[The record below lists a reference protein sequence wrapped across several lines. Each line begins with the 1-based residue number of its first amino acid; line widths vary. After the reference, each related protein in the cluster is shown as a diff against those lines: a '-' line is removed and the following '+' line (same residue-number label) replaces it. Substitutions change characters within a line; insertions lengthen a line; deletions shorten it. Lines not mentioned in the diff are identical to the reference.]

1 MLRETAEQPAPHS
14 PGDVELRSFVVSYGT
29 AGYFERFAAPN
40 GEQFD
45 RGARVLVK
53 SRRGVEL
60 GVVLCPA
67 TAGLEQFFHNQLQGE
82 LLRLVTP
89 TDEAELAELLAVA
102 RAACDRARRL
112 SSQLELPIE
121 IVDVEALLEPRTFI
135 FHFLGNSGD
144 YRELVSR
151 LSKEFDVY
159 VELLSLNG
167 EFPSEPDGCSVC
179 GSTEGGGC
187 STEGGGCGT
196 DGGCGTAKQ
205 QMTPD
210 EWRAYFAALR
220 AQMNGNG
227 APP

>member
-1 MLRETAEQPAPHS
+1 MLWETAAP
-14 PGDVELRSFVVSYGT
+14 PEPQTPRDREARSFIVSYGT
-29 AGYFERFAAPN
+29 AGYFERFAPLE
-40 GEQFD
+40 GEQFA

-60 GVVLCPA
+60 GLVLCPA
-67 TAGLEQFFHNQLQGE
+67 TAGLEQFFHDQPQGQ

-89 TDEAELAELLAVA
+89 TDEAELAEL
-102 RAACDRARRL
+102 RAAALTACDRARRL
-112 SSQLELPIE
+112 SSQLELPLE

-144 YRELVSR
+144 YRVLVSR

-167 EFPSEPDGCSVC
+167 EFPAEPEGCPEC

-196 DGGCGTAKQ
+196 DGGCGTAKK

-210 EWRAYFAALR
+210 EWRAYFASLR
-220 AQMNGNG
+220 AQLNRD
-227 APP
+227 